1 LVASHGSAITGE
13 GANGVNDGEL
23 YRGLA
28 ATPGYRHADRLVDRL
43 FVAGQVPHDG
53 DANLVGI
60 EDAKSQ
66 ARRCLHNLFTLVTD
80 HGFTSGDIHHLTVY
94 VVGERQNLLD
104 AWDGVF
110 EWFHGNVP
118 PATLLGVARLG
129 YDHQLVE
136 VDATIMRG

>member
-1 LVASHGSAITGE
+1 
-13 GANGVNDGEL
+13 VNDGESSP
-23 YRGLA
+23 GLA
-28 ATPGYRHADRLVDRL
+28 ATPGYRYADKVADCL

-60 EDAKSQ
+60 QDAKAQ
-66 ARRCLHNLFTLVTD
+66 ARQCLHNLFTLVTD
-80 HGFTSGDIHHLTVY
+80 HGFTSDDIHHLTVY

-104 AWDGVF
+104 AWDGVS
-110 EWFHGNVP
+110 EWFHRNVP

-129 YDHQLVE
+129 YEHQLVE